1 VNTQPNAI
9 PEPRLDSQV
18 NAHAVIPQTQ
28 VMYWS
33 VQRELWENRSLYIAP
48 LAVAALFLVGF
59 LISIVRLPEKIRA
72 ASALD
77 PMRQLESIA
86 QPFTF
91 AALLLMGTTLF
102 VAVFYCLDALYGERR
117 DRSILFWK
125 SLPVSDLTVVLSK
138 AIVPVLLLPL
148 VTFVITIATQWI
160 MLMLSTVVLLASGM
174 SVAPLWRQVPFS
186 QMSLMLLFH
195 LVLGHGLYYA
205 PFYGWLLLVSGW
217 ARRATFL
224 WAALPL
230 FAIGIVER
238 IAFNTTHFATM
249 LASRFTGGPKG
260 GDFPL
265 TAGASMHLMDHLSP
279 LSFLISPGLWMG
291 LAVFAL
297 FLGAAVRI
305 RRYQGPI

>member
-1 VNTQPNAI
+1 MNTQPNVI
-9 PEPRLDSQV
+9 SEVRPDSQV
-18 NAHAVIPQTQ
+18 NAPAVITPTQT
-28 VMYWS
+28 MYWS

-59 LISIVRLPEKIRA
+59 LISAVRLPEKMRA

-77 PMRQLESIA
+77 PVHQLETIA
-86 QPFTF
+86 QPYTF

-125 SLPVSDLTVVLSK
+125 SLPVSDLTVILSK
-138 AIVPVLLLPL
+138 ASVPVLLLPL

-160 MLMLSTVVLLASGM
+160 MLMVSTVVLLGSGM
-174 SVAPLWRQVPFS
+174 SVAPLWRQVPFF

-238 IAFNTTHFATM
+238 IAFNTTYFATM

-265 TAGASMHLMDHLSP
+265 TASASMHLMAHLSP
-279 LSFLISPGLWMG
+279 VSFLISPGLWIG